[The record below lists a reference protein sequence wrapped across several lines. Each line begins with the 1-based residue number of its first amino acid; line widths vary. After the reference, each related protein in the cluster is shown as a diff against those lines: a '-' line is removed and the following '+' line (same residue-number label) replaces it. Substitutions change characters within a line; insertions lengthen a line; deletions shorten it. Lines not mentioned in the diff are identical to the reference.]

1 MNKTIYYLKSGGL
14 SSGVKVGLIIFFIM
28 MVLLVIIGIVIYCNR
43 KRHSGFRLQFA
54 HKAFRNPIHS
64 EDDDMAND
72 EMKIEF
78 MKEEEEE

>member
-1 MNKTIYYLKSGGL
+1 MKIGL
-14 SSGVKVGLIIFFIM
+14 TIFFIM
-28 MVLLVIIGIVIYCNR
+28 LIVLIIIGVVIYYHR
-43 KRHSGFRLQFA
+43 KRHTGFRLQFA

-72 EMKIEF
+72 EMKVEF